1 MPGSKIKRPSQ
12 ILGSILLF
20 DGVDVALDNGAVS
33 EAEQGL
39 LDGIRARLATATV
52 VWDRHSDRRDSERTD
67 CDLDIQVRFVSRD
80 SMDEELKSS
89 CQEGD
94 GKFNQAFEELAA
106 GVPSEVA
113 QVQNLCAGGLSLLLP
128 SRHQSRRLRQ
138 LGGGTDSVP
147 FDIDSLRGRV
157 IGTEKLRDEGKTNL
171 HLSFLPY
178 EQELRRQIIGVV
190 YESSESAPKKSESKA
205 PGTIK
210 QGTKAAAAGGEKGEA
225 NMRPRRKK
233 GRRPDAASKA
243 NGNG

>member
-1 MPGSKIKRPSQ
+1 MP
-12 ILGSILLF
+12 GSILLF

-39 LDGIRARLATATV
+39 LDGIGARLATATV

-67 CDLDIQVRFVSRD
+67 SDLDIQVRFVSRD

-89 CQEGD
+89 YQEGD

-128 SRHQSRRLRQ
+128 STDAAGTKVGDYVSLEA
-138 LGGGTDSVP
+138 GTDSVP

-157 IGTEKLRDEGKTNL
+157 IGTEKLRDEGTNL

-190 YESSESAPKKSESKA
+190 YESSESAPKKSKSKA
-205 PGTIK
+205 APGQK
-210 QGTKAAAAGGEKGEA
+210 SPGQKKGRKAAAAGGEKGEA